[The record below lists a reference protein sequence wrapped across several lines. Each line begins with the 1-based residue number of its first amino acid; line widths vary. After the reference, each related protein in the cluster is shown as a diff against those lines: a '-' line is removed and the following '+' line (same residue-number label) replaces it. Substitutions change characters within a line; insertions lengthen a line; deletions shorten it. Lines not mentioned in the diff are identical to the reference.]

1 MVSGNDSVKQ
11 IGPALK
17 GDWAFR
23 GMFAPVADWMNRVTR
38 RVSRVY
44 MVGGEGRFTD
54 DGLKI
59 VIFSQ
64 STGAWAHSVAA
75 NKVTI
80 QAGYFII
87 DGYSGAQV
95 PETELTVAG
104 GTEAVPHWIM
114 LVCPRGSP
122 ASSATVIYRASAP
135 NPANA
140 AQYEIPLANVYLSGT
155 APNVS
160 AVVASP
166 RWCVGCPII
175 ISSTI

>member
-1 MVSGNDSVKQ
+1 MFPLRDDFVSGQ
-11 IGPALK
+11 TAAAIPAEQHNTIARILNTL
-17 GDWAFR
+17 
-23 GMFAPVADWMNRVTR
+23 VVQ
-38 RVSRVY
+38 
-44 MVGGEGRFTD
+44 GGEILRTF
-54 DGLKI
+54 DGKLWTIKI
-59 VIFSQ
+59 DPQQFDGVPRDM
-64 STGAWAHSVAA
+64 AWSHSVSAD
-75 NKVTI
+75 KVTI

-104 GTEAVPHWIM
+104 GTEAVQHWIM

-122 ASSATVIYRASAP
+122 ASSASVIYRASAP